1 MVGNKIFIMIK
12 FDVVKV
18 GYIGVIFVKINEV
31 GFCIVVM
38 KLIKFFIEKVGEF
51 YEVYKE
57 CFFYG
62 EFVDF
67 MFFGLIVVVVL
78 EKDNVVED
86 FCMLIGVIN
95 LVEVV
100 FGIICVLFVKSI
112 GENVVYGVDFDE
124 NVVWEVS
131 FYFVVM
137 EMF

>member
-18 GYIGVIFVKINEV
+18 GYIGVILVKINEV
-31 GFCIVVM
+31 GFRIVVM
-38 KLIKFFIEKVGEF
+38 KKIKFFVEKVGEF
-51 YEVYKE
+51 YVVYKE

-62 EFVDF
+62 ELVEF
-67 MFFGLIVVVVL
+67 MFFGFIVVVIL

-86 FCMLIGVIN
+86 FCILIGVIN
-95 LVEVV
+95 FVEVV
-100 FGIICVLFVKSI
+100 FGIICVLYVKSI

-124 NVVWEVS
+124 NVGIEGN
-131 FYFVVM
+131 FYFVVI